1 MGVGERILSRSKKIL
16 ISRTRKILLTNST
29 FIYTCN
35 HCRCIIFLTSGFMY
49 RYTMLNLISPGLLNL
64 IFSMKKALND
74 QNSSKQNSQT
84 LSPPFNAIWKT
95 PLHLLL
101 ILTLINFAY
110 CLLAILLDITPRQ
123 KNWVLPFS
131 FMSHPISSLITDHI
145 LEKVS
150 LIALIQIL
158 LKILSVVHI
167 LSFKI
172 ILIWKS
178 SLELN
183 LLVQNSVQQNYVPDL
198 YPCIPNLPKNV
209 SPPFILLVAPT
220 MYGLPCPFPQTYR
233 LWEIL

>member
-1 MGVGERILSRSKKIL
+1 
-16 ISRTRKILLTNST
+16 
-29 FIYTCN
+29 
-35 HCRCIIFLTSGFMY
+35 
-49 RYTMLNLISPGLLNL
+49 MLNLISPGLLNL

-131 FMSHPISSLITDHI
+131 FMSHPISPLITDHI

-198 YPCIPNLPKNV
+198 YPCIPQFTKKCITSFHLACCPYHVWTALPLSPNLSFVGNPVDVGRKNLAQQQKKPI
-209 SPPFILLVAPT
+209 SHTGKIPLT
-220 MYGLPCPFPQTYR
+220 KY
-233 LWEIL
+233 